1 MSAYLVSDTTL
12 YKAMR
17 AIKVACRNSWNHD
30 LKDELEANPG
40 NVFYKLNHLNRH
52 ALNQRYDEPIG
63 KASYKFNSSE
73 WINANLNNNHVE
85 VYKALTCFMYQCS
98 EGSTIKRKL
107 YKQLDKLENSLA
119 SYIISKLPEYNQASW
134 G

>member
-1 MSAYLVSDTTL
+1 MSAFLVNESTL
-12 YKAMR
+12 YKVMR
-17 AIKVACRNSWNHD
+17 AIKVASKNSWNQD
-30 LKDELEANPG
+30 LKDDLEANPG
-40 NVFYKLNHLNRH
+40 LVFYNLNFLNRH
-52 ALNQRYDEPIG
+52 ALNQRYDEPMG
-63 KASYKFNSSE
+63 EPSYKFNSSE

-119 SYIISKLPEYNQASW
+119 SYIISKLPEYDQASW